1 MCWAEPGEAAGTRKG
16 RRQGLGSSVGTSLV
30 GGGRHLFLVGCGIFG
45 ILLKMEKVILVI
57 STHGASSPPPQADPK
72 SVGKGKPPGGVG
84 GAKAGAAMATRR
96 RAGTRSRPCHMTL
109 STTTTLLLSATG
121 VRVVR
126 PLTSKS

>member
-1 MCWAEPGEAAGTRKG
+1 MVLPPLPP
-16 RRQGLGSSVGTSLV
+16 RQTP
-30 GGGRHLFLVGCGIFG
+30 
-45 ILLKMEKVILVI
+45 KV
-57 STHGASSPPPQADPK
+57 S
-72 SVGKGKPPGGVG
+72 GKGKPPGGVG

>member
-1 MCWAEPGEAAGTRKG
+1 M
-16 RRQGLGSSVGTSLV
+16 
-30 GGGRHLFLVGCGIFG
+30 GCGIFG
-45 ILLKMEKVILVI
+45 ILLKMGKVILVT
-57 STHGASSPPPQADPK
+57 STHGASSPPPRQTPEV
-72 SVGKGKPPGGVG
+72 SGKGKPPGGVG
-84 GAKAGAAMATRR
+84 GAKAGAAMATRG